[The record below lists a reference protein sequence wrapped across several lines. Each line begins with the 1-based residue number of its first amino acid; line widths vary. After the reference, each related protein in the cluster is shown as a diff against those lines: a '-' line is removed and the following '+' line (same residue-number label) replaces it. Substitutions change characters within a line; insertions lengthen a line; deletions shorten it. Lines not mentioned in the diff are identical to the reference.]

1 LSTKILLADD
11 SLTAQ
16 NMAKSILVDA
26 GYDVLALSSAA
37 DAIRE
42 LPDYD
47 PILLILDIFMQGSR
61 AGLELCQKLRAEAA
75 TASATVL
82 LAVGKMEPQEPD
94 DIACVR
100 PDGVIEKPFESTEL
114 LAQVKHAEQLAAQ
127 RPRPDYGVLRPEQ
140 SEAPHL
146 WPASAVAKIVGTTTR
161 PSAAAAAAPPA
172 QAPHR
177 ALAEHITPAHVVAVV
192 MRVLT
197 RRVPQI
203 VAEILEELGPEQ
215 AKTASSQSH

>member
-1 LSTKILLADD
+1 LFIKILLADD

-16 NMAKSILVDA
+16 NMAKSILTDA

-37 DAIRE
+37 EVIRE

-47 PILLILDIFMQGSR
+47 PTLLILDIFMQGTP
-61 AGLELCQKLRAEAA
+61 AGLELCRKLRAEAA

-82 LAVGKMEPQEPD
+82 LAVGKMEPQEAD
-94 DIACVR
+94 DIARVR

-114 LAQVKHAEQLAAQ
+114 LAQVKQAERLAAQ
-127 RPRPDYGVLRPEQ
+127 RPRPEYSVLRTAQ
-140 SEAPHL
+140 SDVPHL
-146 WPASAVAKIVGTTTR
+146 WPASAVARIVGTTPR
-161 PSAAAAAAPPA
+161 PSAAPPA
-172 QAPHR
+172 QAAR
-177 ALAEHITPAHVVAVV
+177 IALAEQVTPAHVVAVV

-203 VAEILEELGPEQ
+203 VAEILEELGSER
-215 AKTASSQSH
+215 ARTASS